1 MRKKL
6 IGGKKSNHFRM
17 INEMANEIQSDLG
30 DSLTRREARA
40 LADAVLGD
48 IDDGKVMPIS
58 RVLWEARKK

>member
-17 INEMANEIQSDLG
+17 INEMTNEIQSDLG
-30 DSLTRREARA
+30 DSWTRREARA

>member
-17 INEMANEIQSDLG
+17 INEMTNEIQSDLG